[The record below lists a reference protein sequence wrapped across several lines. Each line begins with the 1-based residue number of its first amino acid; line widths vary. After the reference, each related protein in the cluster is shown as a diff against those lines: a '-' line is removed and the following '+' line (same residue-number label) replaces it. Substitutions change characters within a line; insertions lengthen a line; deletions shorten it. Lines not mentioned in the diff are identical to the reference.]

1 MVVRPTWGQAFDY
14 WREETEVV
22 GPAVSSGIKQRD
34 NLSCDRIDAGQV
46 RAFAQIA
53 TVTREGEVPGIVGP
67 TMLAGDDVFDVMRQR
82 TAVLREETIF
92 ARVPGTGSDKDSR
105 RRIHEIRR
113 RWKAAVWTSISGS
126 PQCPQRS

>member
-46 RAFAQIA
+46 VKF
-53 TVTREGEVPGIVGP
+53 GP
-67 TMLAGDDVFDVMRQR
+67 LRRLQR
-82 TAVLREETIF
+82 
-92 ARVPGTGSDKDSR
+92 
-105 RRIHEIRR
+105 
-113 RWKAAVWTSISGS
+113 
-126 PQCPQRS
+126 